1 MKNILIAFMAL
12 LTLVS
17 PATADEMQ
25 DWTGVW
31 DTQWRGGGAVV
42 ELHQD
47 GKDVVGTYPGFEGV
61 IEGRIDGTQLT
72 GTWMDAAGEGVF
84 TFVMSPDQQTF
95 MGRFGTGEWWTGA
108 RTQIDMASA
117 FFGELD
123 MSSPERTLESFVRAG
138 NKAGEGRSDRLGIVL
153 PLLDFSA
160 NGEELTPYQRIDLTR
175 LFFQIVDRLTFRI
188 WELRPIGDITGETD
202 YTVEL
207 TQAGSNLS
215 YPVTFRAVDAGDE
228 RSEPAWR
235 LVIPPEGEMRESL
248 EELTAIHGGVVPH
261 SRAHRELGSPRA
273 TMRTFIEYW
282 DQAEK
287 KNTEL
292 FLETMD
298 LSRIPAA
305 IRNEEGA
312 LLGEYLI
319 EVLYRIGRPLRQEIP
334 DNPERRGRYVH
345 FLHPSGVVEI
355 VPSEREDGSV
365 QWQFSADTMD
375 SARQLFMALED
386 MPLLGD
392 KERAHQ
398 PTTFFQLRNQV
409 RGLHRDLL
417 QETRAG
423 VELWQWLAL
432 TLWLL
437 MALPLGWVLTWG
449 AAKVLRLQ
457 THEDEHSLSAAVRF
471 IWPLRLVFVAAIGL
485 FAVQSLGLPQSV
497 DIPLRVFFSVILSII
512 GGWLGYNFVDK
523 INEFLEL
530 RATQDQILR
539 SLATSIAKLA
549 VIIGAILFLAEVLSI
564 PYQGVIAGL
573 GIGGLAVALAARS
586 TLENLIGGLTL
597 FADKPV
603 EAGDFCQ
610 VGEHLGVI
618 EGIGLRSVKLRSLD
632 RTIITI
638 PNAEFIN
645 LNIENLTRRDRIL
658 LRKTI
663 GLRYETTPDQ
673 LRWVLTEIR
682 ILLLKHPMITP
693 EPSRARF
700 LGFGEH
706 SVDIEIFAYVK
717 TNDWNEFLAVQE
729 DVFLRL
735 IDIVEESGTGVAF
748 PSVVNY
754 LARDGGIDE
763 ESTERAEQI
772 VRELRDGDALPF
784 PNLGVKARKELRDQ
798 LDYPPKGSVDLES
811 RGEKK
816 G

>member
-1 MKNILIAFMAL
+1 MDEETRRKRFSTGPCKGGLAIAIA
-12 LTLVS
+12 VAA
-17 PATADEMQ
+17 PAGFAD
-25 DWTGVW
+25 
-31 DTQWRGGGAVV
+31 DT
-42 ELHQD
+42 
-47 GKDVVGTYPGFEGV
+47 
-61 IEGRIDGTQLT
+61 
-72 GTWMDAAGEGVF
+72 
-84 TFVMSPDQQTF
+84 
-95 MGRFGTGEWWTGA
+95 
-108 RTQIDMASA
+108 
-117 FFGELD
+117 
-123 MSSPERTLESFVRAG
+123 
-138 NKAGEGRSDRLGIVL
+138 
-153 PLLDFSA
+153 
-160 NGEELTPYQRIDLTR
+160 EELARKAADPTASLMSLNLRYTRIPEFHGRDANADLSQ
-175 LFFQIVDRLTFRI
+175 FQT
-188 WELRPIGDITGETD
+188 
-202 YTVEL
+202 
-207 TQAGSNLS
+207 
-215 YPVTFRAVDAGDE
+215 
-228 RSEPAWR
+228 
-235 LVIPPEGEMRESL
+235 
-248 EELTAIHGGVVPH
+248 VPH
-261 SRAHRELGSPRA
+261 SRAHLQLSSPRA

-298 LSRIPAA
+298 LSRIAAA

-386 MPLLGD
+386 MPLIGHT
-392 KERAHQ
+392 ERAQ

-409 RGLHRDLL
+409 RRIHRDLL

-437 MALPLGWVLTWG
+437 VALPLSWVLTWVIS
-449 AAKVLRLQ
+449 KVLRLQ
-457 THEDEHSLSAAVRF
+457 THEDEYSLSPAVRF
-471 IWPLRLVFVAAIGL
+471 IWPLRLVFIAVIGL

-523 INEFLEL
+523 INEFLES

-549 VIIGAILFLAEVLSI
+549 VIIGAILFLAEILSI

-610 VGEHLGVI
+610 IGEHLGVI